1 MILTDE
7 RAQTRGYVLDGIPTT
22 KAEFDNLQRRSI
34 VPFRIIELDITLEE
48 ALVRTARLRSE
59 KETLRLQLEMARLA
73 PKLED
78 EEEEEEEP
86 EVWLSGANSD

>member
-7 RAQTRGYVLDGIPTT
+7 RAQTRGYVLDGIPST
-22 KAEFDNLQRRSI
+22 KEEFDNLQRRSI
-34 VPFRIIELDITLEE
+34 IPFRIIELDIALEE

-73 PKLED
+73 PKSEDD
-78 EEEEEEEP
+78 EEEEEEDL
-86 EVWLSGANSD
+86 EVRIWT